1 VTTSSIAA
9 PRLPDRSALVRRA
22 KLLAWVGMAWHGI
35 EAVVA
40 IAAGVAAGSIALIG
54 FGIDSVVE
62 AMAGFVLLWRFAGS
76 RHASDGA
83 ERSAQK
89 MIAVSFY
96 LLAAYVAVEAV
107 RAIVAGE
114 RPDGSTVG
122 IVLAAAT
129 LITMPPL
136 AIAKERL
143 GHKLHSSA
151 TKAEGR
157 QNMVCA
163 YLAGA
168 LLVGLSANAL
178 LDWWWADPIAAL
190 AIAAVAVR
198 EGREAWLGRAC
209 CA

>member
-1 VTTSSIAA
+1 VTTASIAA
-9 PRLPDRSALVRRA
+9 PSLPDRSTLVRRA

-40 IAAGVAAGSIALIG
+40 IAAGLAAGSIALIG
-54 FGIDSVVE
+54 FGIDSVIE
-62 AMAGFVLLWRFAGS
+62 AMAGFVLLWRFADS
-76 RHASDGA
+76 RHASDRA

-96 LLAAYVAVEAV
+96 VLAAYVAVEAA
-107 RAIVAGE
+107 RSLVAGE
-114 RPDGSTVG
+114 RPEGSTVG
-122 IVLAAAT
+122 ILLASAT
-129 LITMPPL
+129 LLTMPPL

-143 GHKLHSSA
+143 AHKLESSA

-168 LLVGLSANAL
+168 LLVGLSANVL
-178 LDWWWADPIAAL
+178 LGWWWADPVTAL

-198 EGREAWLGRAC
+198 EGRDAWRGRAC
-209 CA
+209 CG

>member
-1 VTTSSIAA
+1 MTTSSLAA
-9 PRLPDRSALVRRA
+9 PPLPDRATLVRRA
-22 KLLAWVGMAWHGI
+22 KALAWIGMAWHGI

-62 AMAGFVLLWRFAGS
+62 AMAGFVLLWRFAGTRS
-76 RHASDGA
+76 GSDGA

-96 LLAAYVAVEAV
+96 VLAAYVAVEAA
-107 RAIVAGE
+107 RGLVAGDQ
-114 RPDGSTVG
+114 PDGSTVG
-122 IVLAAAT
+122 ILLACAT
-129 LITMPPL
+129 LLTMPPL
-136 AIAKERL
+136 AMAKERL
-143 GHKLHSSA
+143 AHKLQSSA

-163 YLAGA
+163 YLAVA

-178 LDWWWADPIAAL
+178 LGWWWADPIAAL
-190 AIAAVAVR
+190 VIAAVAVR
-198 EGREAWLGRAC
+198 EGREAWQGRAC

>member
-9 PRLPDRSALVRRA
+9 PPLPDRSALVRRA
-22 KLLAWVGMAWHGI
+22 RMLAWVGMAWHGI

-40 IAAGVAAGSIALIG
+40 IAAGIAAGSIALIG

-76 RHASDGA
+76 RHASDRA

-96 LLAAYVAVEAV
+96 VLAAYVAVEAV
-107 RAIVAGE
+107 RSVVAGE

-129 LITMPPL
+129 VLTMPPL
-136 AIAKERL
+136 AIAKERVA
-143 GHKLHSSA
+143 HKLRSSA

-178 LDWWWADPIAAL
+178 LDWWWADPAAAL
-190 AIAAVAVR
+190 VIAAVAVR
-198 EGREAWLGRAC
+198 EGREAWRGRAC